1 MQANTSRLWP
11 DTAGANAASQMRSMA
26 QDCFGL
32 FATEQAGLAFQLMSA
47 SLQKRPDCCAHAK

>member
-1 MQANTSRLWP
+1 
-11 DTAGANAASQMRSMA
+11 MA